1 MNYNIGFM
9 QGRLSLMEG
18 KKIQSFPWLNWKNE
32 FKIGK
37 KLSFKLLEWTLDYK
51 KLYSNPLMLKSG
63 QKEIKNLCTKYNF
76 KITSLTGDCF
86 MQKPFWKTKKSKIS
100 KLQNDFLNIINESA
114 KVGIKFIILPLVDN
128 GKIENKKQEM
138 ILVSFLKKI
147 YPILRTN
154 KLKILF
160 ESDFEPKKYLKF
172 IKKFNP
178 NLIGINYDTGNS
190 ASLGFDAKREISI
203 YGKYINNVHIKDR
216 VYRGKTVELGKGNT
230 NFSVIFEKLKQ
241 IKYKGN
247 FILQGARSQ
256 NKQDAKILIKYRDFV
271 IKFLKKN

>member
-1 MNYNIGFM
+1 MKYNIGFM
-9 QGRLSLMEG
+9 QGRLSPMEG

-37 KLSFKLLEWTLDYK
+37 KLNFKLLEWTLDHK
-51 KLYSNPLMLKSG
+51 KLYSNPLMVRSG
-63 QKEIKNLCTKYNF
+63 QKEIKNLCSKYNF

-86 MQKPFWKTKKSKIS
+86 MQKPFWKEKKSKIL

-128 GKIENKKQEM
+128 GKIENKKQET
-138 ILVSFLKKI
+138 ILISFLKKI
-147 YPILRTN
+147 YPVLRAN
-154 KLKILF
+154 KVKILF

-178 NLIGINYDTGNS
+178 NFVGINYDIGNS
-190 ASLGFDAKREISI
+190 ASFGFDAKSELNI

-216 VYRGKTVELGKGNT
+216 IYRGKTVELGKGNAD
-230 NFSVIFEKLKQ
+230 FSIVFEKLKQ

-247 FILQGARSQ
+247 LILQGARSQ
-256 NKQDAKILIKYRDFV
+256 NKQDEEMLKKYREFV
-271 IKFLKKN
+271 IKFF